1 MVSSDLHDEQIDQ
14 FARAVASPI
23 TGAQISRTVERTN
36 TTKHDDKAGWSKED
50 RLTSYL
56 ANVNRSD
63 DIGEALSVLIEKLD
77 LAENS
82 SLADE
87 VGDIL
92 VGSPYT
98 LQFNEDRY
106 ELATRTNEDVSD
118 LKDKHRSLIEE
129 SAPLSTQARLARA
142 SHLLAEGDYDNA
154 IHDCR
159 RALENMTID
168 TNYGSA
174 LADLDQNNIIE
185 GNNWDEPIDWQALK
199 FPYNYCSN
207 VGSHGGSDAPEATPK
222 RAELAY
228 IYTQETIVF
237 LLRVAEEESLPE
249 SWDI

>member
-1 MVSSDLHDEQIDQ
+1 MYGGDLNDEQVDRLAIEI
-14 FARAVASPI
+14 ASPI
-23 TGAQISRTVERTN
+23 TGAQIRRAAERTN
-36 TTKHDDKAGWSKED
+36 TTDLDDRAGWSKED

-63 DIGEALSVLIEKLD
+63 DIGEVLSILIEKLD
-77 LAENS
+77 LGGND

-87 VGDIL
+87 IDDIL
-92 VGSPYT
+92 TGSPYT
-98 LQFNEDRY
+98 LQYNGKRY
-106 ELATRTNEDVSD
+106 ELATRTPEDVSN
-118 LKDKHRSLIEE
+118 LKDEHSSLIEAA
-129 SAPLSTQARLARA
+129 APLSTQARLERA

-159 RALENMTID
+159 RALENMTVD

-174 LADLDQNNIIE
+174 LADLDQSGIIE
-185 GNNWDEPIDWQALK
+185 GNDWDEPIDWQALK

-207 VGSHGGSDAPEATPK
+207 VGSHGGSDAPEATSK

-228 IYTQETIVF
+228 IYTQEAIVF
-237 LLRVAEEESLPE
+237 LLRVAEEENLPD